1 MNARKE
7 IHCEFT
13 GKSAHAGGNPWD
25 GINALDALVSAYN
38 NVSVLRQQMQPDER
52 VHVAFTETPT
62 VANVIP
68 ERTKA
73 FWQVRSPTLKG
84 LDRLMARVSNC
95 IEAGA
100 LSSGCRVDIVE
111 DQLYT
116 DIKIN
121 DTLCERYQTHMARY
135 GRKITKSH
143 DKVMTGSSD
152 IGNVS
157 YLVPTLHAMFAVAD
171 QEGLFLH
178 HSSFATAAGTDT
190 AHEEAVIVGKS
201 LAMIGWDMLTDEGLF
216 QTAKKQWEM
225 AIVE

>member
-7 IHCEFT
+7 IHCEFS

-73 FWQVRSPTLKG
+73 YWQVRSPTLKG
-84 LDRLMARVSNC
+84 LDRLMGRVRNC

-111 DQLYT
+111 Y
-116 DIKIN
+116 
-121 DTLCERYQTHMARY
+121 
-135 GRKITKSH
+135 
-143 DKVMTGSSD
+143 V
-152 IGNVS
+152 
-157 YLVPTLHAMFAVAD
+157 F
-171 QEGLFLH
+171 
-178 HSSFATAAGTDT
+178 
-190 AHEEAVIVGKS
+190 
-201 LAMIGWDMLTDEGLF
+201 
-216 QTAKKQWEM
+216 
-225 AIVE
+225 